1 MSPSHPTL
9 PKAFIIASVVS
20 GAIQPLIS
28 LIDTYFAAHLS
39 TQDLACLALGG
50 GLASSVGW
58 ISGQL
63 IGGFP
68 GLLGRLRG
76 GGELEH
82 ARKLNGEVLALAF
95 FIGLIAMLPVALLLG
110 EAVMQLT
117 QSEATG
123 SGARHYLQVRLL
135 GLPFEICAFV
145 VFGILRA
152 GFQAVWTPVF
162 IMLVALTTNFA
173 LNALFVWGLGW
184 GLSGLA
190 LASALS
196 PCVAVCAAMVPISR
210 WRGWAL
216 RSGIASMRRFELD
229 PMTKLS
235 ARLGSM
241 ALWRGLLLNGV
252 LIGGSLVA
260 ERFSTSDLAA
270 QGLALQ
276 IWLLLAFLID
286 GFAHAGLA
294 YGSRLLGAG
303 AIAEARSFAWRLI
316 AASFVPALLL
326 CALMLVAWRALPQLF
341 GLDAI
346 AAAAFASIL
355 LPMCVQALP
364 ASLAFVADG
373 LLKGAGDL
381 KFLAQQ
387 MALTSLLVF
396 PAALWLNGD
405 SLRGLWW
412 AMTAWISAR
421 AILCLW
427 RLRGEGWITVAQDQM
442 RERAL

>member
-1 MSPSHPTL
+1 MSMTKPSEAL
-9 PKAFIIASVVS
+9 PVAFIAASIIS

-28 LIDTYFAAHLS
+28 LIDTYFAAHIS

-58 ISGQL
+58 VSGQL

-68 GLLGRLRG
+68 GILGRLRG
-76 GGELEH
+76 SGENEQ
-82 ARKLNGEVLALAF
+82 ARRLNGEVLALAF
-95 FIGLIAMLPVALLLG
+95 LIGLVAMVPVALILG
-110 EAVMQLT
+110 EGVMLLT

-152 GFQAVWTPVF
+152 GFAAVFTPIAV
-162 IMLVALTTNFA
+162 MLVALVANA
-173 LNALFVWGLGW
+173 SLNALFVWGFGW

-190 LASALS
+190 LASAIS
-196 PCVAVCAAMVPISR
+196 PAIAVCFAIVPISS
-210 WRGWAL
+210 WKGWAL
-216 RSGIASMRRFELD
+216 KRGIRAVRYFELN

-260 ERFSTSDLAA
+260 EGFSTSDLAA

-276 IWLLLAFLID
+276 LWLLLAFLLD

-294 YGSRLLGAG
+294 FGSRLLGAG
-303 AIAEARSFAWRLI
+303 AIVKARQFAWRLI
-316 AASFVPALLL
+316 AASGVLALGL
-326 CALMLVAWRALPQLF
+326 CALMLVAWHLLPGLF
-341 GLDAI
+341 GLDGI
-346 AAAAFASIL
+346 AAAAFVSVL
-355 LPMCVQALP
+355 LPMCVQTFP

-387 MALTSLLVF
+387 MAFASLLVF
-396 PAALWLNGD
+396 PAALWLSGD
-405 SLRGLWW
+405 NLTGLWW

-421 AILCLW
+421 ALLCLW
-427 RLRGEGWITVAQDQM
+427 RLRGDAWIAIAQSQM
-442 RERAL
+442 R